1 LSDSTS
7 PAELAHTAQPAV
19 LARLDDQ
26 ITWYERNSQTNKR
39 AYKCLRGWT
48 VFVAAAVP
56 LIAAFGVKDPR
67 VAASLAATIAL
78 VEGLQH
84 LNQYHS
90 NWLLFRST
98 CEALKHEKFLYLSSV
113 GTYAA
118 PNGNVQLAEK
128 IEGIV
133 AQESAKWMSLCDD
146 QKPNS

>member
-1 LSDSTS
+1 LSESTS
-7 PAELAHTAQPAV
+7 PVELAHTVQAPV
-19 LARLDDQ
+19 LTRLDDQ
-26 ITWYERNSQTNKR
+26 ITWYERNSQSNKR
-39 AYKCLRGWT
+39 SYKCLKAWT

-67 VAASLAATIAL
+67 VAAALASTIAL

-98 CEALKHEKFLYLSSV
+98 CEALKHEKFLYLSGA

-118 PNGNVQLAEK
+118 PNGTVQLAERV
-128 IEGIV
+128 ESIV
-133 AQESAKWMSLCDD
+133 TQESAKWMSLCED